1 MIKYGFEG
9 RPFEDPYYCGFKKR
23 EGMTEANGYGK
34 WKNVS
39 TFSNQKVEPL
49 TINTI
54 NEAWEAI
61 EEEHKM
67 KIKEREIIDRTLSMQ
82 EAWITIE
89 DFRERQKKWKER
101 VEMKRIQE
109 EINESFRK
117 WKDIEDRKDVFSQY
131 FDDMTKYQNA
141 VNKIRSKMLH
151 ILNNKGENKML
162 KVIVKNIE
170 TGKHHC
176 IDMPLAQA
184 ETYKNLKVGTT
195 VQYYDGKGMDF
206 ETCKVEKLIDT
217 DKYAQS
223 DMANALNYGWV
234 SQKGKPPRP
243 GCAPKE
249 TVFSEFAN
257 TPGKVFSMPMPNPWQ
272 KYFYD
277 NIITPRNAM
286 KTLWLYPRKAGK
298 NTMADYVADAQKITK
313 EKKEY
318 QERPYFLARLDTIR
332 GKPEGKENL
341 EKMMFPCYVIW
352 KGNDED
358 QDKLGQLITG
368 FPSTK
373 IGTQY
378 QLINLTRQVSVGQ
391 CCTVDRSVDLKE
403 LMDKWFI
410 EVIKGETQ
418 MWKIG
423 GVNV

>member
-54 NEAWEAI
+54 NTAW
-61 EEEHKM
+61 
-67 KIKEREIIDRTLSMQ
+67 KE
-82 EAWITIE
+82 IE
-89 DFRERQKKWKER
+89 DFREREKKYKEQI
-101 VEMKRIQE
+101 EMRRIQE
-109 EINESFRK
+109 EINEHFRK

-131 FDDMTKYQNA
+131 FDDMTKYQRA
-141 VNKIRSKMLH
+141 VNKIRSKILH
-151 ILNNKGENKML
+151 ILNEKGENKML

-206 ETCKVEKLIDT
+206 ETTKIEKLIDT
-217 DKYAQS
+217 DCDK
-223 DMANALNYGWV
+223 MH
-234 SQKGKPPRP
+234 KMRP
-243 GCAPKE
+243 GCAPKG

-257 TPGKVFSMPMPNPWQ
+257 TPGMVFPMPYNFKPYPWQ
-272 KYFYD
+272 MGNWLFS
-277 NIITPRNAM
+277 TPRGAM
-286 KTLWLYPRKAGK
+286 KTTLTKKYLDDCKQIRAEHKAR
-298 NTMADYVADAQKITK
+298 
-313 EKKEY
+313 EEY